1 MFNHRSILNNAKS
14 PAGNALD
21 AANAYNHIS
30 EFIAAALE
38 AADAAVEAAEAAHS
52 VSEGIKDKSD
62 ASKAKTQELYDKAV
76 QGKEVVDRNCSRPS
90 TSESRRS
97 PSWRPRTK
105 LPSSKSRL
113 SSKRRGRGHNFT
125 ILDFAKLLIEKS
137 AVN

>member
-21 AANAYNHIS
+21 AANAYTHIS
-30 EFIAAALE
+30 EFIAAGLE

-76 QGKEVVDRNCSRPS
+76 QSKEVVDQELQP
-90 TSESRRS
+90 T
-97 PSWRPRTK
+97 
-105 LPSSKSRL
+105 
-113 SSKRRGRGHNFT
+113 
-125 ILDFAKLLIEKS
+125 LDFRKS
-137 AVN
+137 QVTELETKNKVTKQQVEAIIKKARKRAQFHYTRFCEIAY